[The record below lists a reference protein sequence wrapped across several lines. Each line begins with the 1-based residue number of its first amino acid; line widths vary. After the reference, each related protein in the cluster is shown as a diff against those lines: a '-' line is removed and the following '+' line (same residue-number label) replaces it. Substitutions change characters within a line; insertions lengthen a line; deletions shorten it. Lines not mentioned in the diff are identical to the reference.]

1 VRAEVATANDEERIE
16 QMFLEGLG
24 RMPTVAEIKVI
35 GGLLAAER
43 KAGRDD
49 AGAWTTLARLLMNT
63 DEFITRE

>member
-1 VRAEVATANDEERIE
+1 
-16 QMFLEGLG
+16 
-24 RMPTVAEIKVI
+24 MPTVAEIKVI